1 MKNEIIELKYGNTN
15 TFLIK
20 GEYGNLLV
28 DTDYAGTIQAFY
40 KEIKRNNI
48 RLSDITYVIAT
59 HYHPDHIGLI
69 SKLGINLLLIDS
81 QVNYIN
87 FSDKIFCK
95 DQFLNYKS
103 IDINKATII
112 DINNSR
118 DFLKSLG
125 IAGEIIST
133 TSHSVDSISII
144 LDNGHCIVGDLE
156 PYEYL
161 DAYDDNDELKNDWNK
176 IFSYNPKII
185 YYSHNIKKEIK

>member
-87 FSDKIFCK
+87 FSDKIFYK
-95 DQFLNYKS
+95 DQFLNYEP

-112 DINNSR
+112 NINNSR

-125 IAGEIIST
+125 IDGEIIST
-133 TSHSVDSISII
+133 TSHSADSISII

-176 IFSYNPKII
+176 VFSYNPKII